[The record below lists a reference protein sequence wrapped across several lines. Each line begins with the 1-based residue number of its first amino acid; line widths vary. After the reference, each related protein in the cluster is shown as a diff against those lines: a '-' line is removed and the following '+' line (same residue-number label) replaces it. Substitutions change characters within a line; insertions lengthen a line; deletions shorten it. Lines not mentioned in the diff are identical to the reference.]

1 MTVFAA
7 PDQRRRSRRSR
18 RTRDAVAG
26 WSFVGPAV
34 VIIVGLTLFPAGWA
48 FLLSRQEWNGFT
60 DPVGVGWD
68 NYQRLTDDPAFMDSV
83 RHTLL
88 FTALFVPA
96 SILLGMLLAVALNRD
111 IRFIGFYR
119 TCIFVPFVAS
129 AAAIGILATFV
140 FNPEFGLADNT
151 LRVLH
156 LPQQGFLEDPDQ
168 AMAIIAIIALWQQLG
183 FAVVVYLAA
192 LQDLPKDV
200 IEAARI
206 DGASPLQI
214 FRHVTIPHL
223 GPVTIF
229 VGIWQTITSLQLFD
243 LVFTTT
249 RGGPLNSTET
259 VVYYLYDQAFHE
271 LDFGYGSAVAY
282 VLFGATMIITIG
294 MVVYSR
300 WKKFEAF

>member
-1 MTVFAA
+1 MERFHE
-7 PDQRRRSRRSR
+7 P
-18 RTRDAVAG
+18 VA
-26 WSFVGPAV
+26 
-34 VIIVGLTLFPAGWA
+34 
-48 FLLSRQEWNGFT
+48 
-60 DPVGVGWD
+60 VGWE
-68 NYQRLTDDPAFMDSV
+68 NYQRLSDDPAFLASV
-83 RHTLL
+83 GHTLMY
-88 FTALFVPA
+88 TALFVPA

-140 FNPEFGLADNT
+140 FNPEFGLANNV

-156 LPQQGFLEDPDQ
+156 LPQQAFLESTGQ
-168 AMAIIAIIALWQQLG
+168 AMVVIAVIALWQQLG
-183 FAVVVYLAA
+183 FTVVVYLAA
-192 LQDLPKDV
+192 LQDIAKDLV
-200 IEAARI
+200 EAARM
-206 DGASPLQI
+206 DGAGPRQI
-214 FRHVTIPHL
+214 FRHITMPAL
-223 GPVTIF
+223 GPVTVF

-259 VVYYLYDQAFHE
+259 IVYYLYDQAFHE

-282 VLFGATMIITIG
+282 VLFAVTMAITVC
-294 MVVYSR
+294 MVAYSR